1 MLSFYRQALEI
12 DETGLRRIVVR
23 YSLFSMKHA
32 KESAIEWVEE
42 RSPRGRF
49 HLFRRHISEALGA
62 PRDAG
67 VAGGGHP
74 FDVELTKLPPG
85 ATNFPF
91 HAHAAQWEVYLV
103 LIGVGEL
110 RAGDTVTEV
119 TAGDTFVCPPGEP
132 HQIKNIG
139 TEDLVYYV
147 IADNPSADV
156 TNYPDSNKW
165 FVKPQRK
172 SFTMQETDYYANE
185 E

>member
-1 MLSFYRQALEI
+1 
-12 DETGLRRIVVR
+12 
-23 YSLFSMKHA
+23 MKHA
-32 KESAIEWVEE
+32 QESAIPWIEQ

-74 FDVELTKLPPG
+74 FDVEMVRLPPG

-91 HAHAAQWEVYLV
+91 HAHAAQWELYLV
-103 LIGVGEL
+103 LGGSGQL
-110 RAGDTVTEV
+110 RAGDAVTTVA
-119 TAGDTFVCPPGEP
+119 AGDSFVCPPGEA
-132 HQIKNIG
+132 HQLANTG

-147 IADNPSADV
+147 VADNPPADIV
-156 TNYPDSNKW
+156 AYPDSGKW
-165 FVKPQRK
+165 FVKPHRK
-172 SFTMQETDYYANE
+172 TFTMRETDYYAGE

>member
-1 MLSFYRQALEI
+1 MLSFYRQAFSNRRNRV
-12 DETGLRRIVVR
+12 RRIVVR
-23 YSLFSMKHA
+23 HCPFSMKHA
-32 KESAIEWVEE
+32 KKSAIKLVEE

-103 LIGVGEL
+103 LSGSGQL
-110 RAGDTVTEV
+110 RAGDTL
-119 TAGDTFVCPPGEP
+119 A
-132 HQIKNIG
+132 
-139 TEDLVYYV
+139 
-147 IADNPSADV
+147 AA
-156 TNYPDSNKW
+156 
-165 FVKPQRK
+165 
-172 SFTMQETDYYANE
+172 
-185 E
+185 

>member
-1 MLSFYRQALEI
+1 M
-12 DETGLRRIVVR
+12 
-23 YSLFSMKHA
+23 
-32 KESAIEWVEE
+32 
-42 RSPRGRF
+42 
-49 HLFRRHISEALGA
+49 RRHISEALGA

-67 VAGGGHP
+67 VAGVGHP

-110 RAGDTVTEV
+110 RAGHTVTEV

-132 HQIKNIG
+132 HQLKNTG
-139 TEDLVYYV
+139 TEDLIYYV
-147 IADNPSADV
+147 IADNPRADV

>member
-1 MLSFYRQALEI
+1 
-12 DETGLRRIVVR
+12 
-23 YSLFSMKHA
+23 MKHA
-32 KESAIEWVEE
+32 KESAIKWVEE

-85 ATNFPF
+85 ATNFPV
-91 HAHAAQWEVYLV
+91 HAHSAQWEVYLV

-132 HQIKNIG
+132 HQLKNTG
-139 TEDLVYYV
+139 TEDLIYYV
-147 IADNPSADV
+147 IADNPPADV